1 MLVAEPF
8 REPCLADP
16 PLPTVYV
23 VDDDDAVRDSLKI
36 LLESYGLAVRDFG
49 SVPDFLD
56 ALEPSGAACLVLD
69 LHLPVMG
76 GFDVMT
82 TLAQRG
88 SRLPVIVITGRG
100 DAQTKARA
108 LQAGAVAFLEK
119 PVDDKSLMGAI
130 RTALTPSYSST
141 PSSDT
146 SAAPGGT
153 PRRRSS
159 RFPSRG

>member
-1 MLVAEPF
+1 LAEN
-8 REPCLADP
+8 AQ
-16 PLPTVYV
+16 PTIYV

-36 LLESYGLAVRDFG
+36 LLESYDLAVRDFG

-56 ALEPSGAACLVLD
+56 ALEVNGAACLVLD

-76 GFDVMT
+76 GFDVMN

-108 LQAGAVAFLEK
+108 LEAGAIAFLEK
-119 PVDDKSLMGAI
+119 PVDDKSLMTAI
-130 RTALTPSYSST
+130 RTALRPQA
-141 PSSDT
+141 
-146 SAAPGGT
+146 SAAEA
-153 PRRRSS
+153 RSTS
-159 RFPSRG
+159 RCA

>member
-1 MLVAEPF
+1 
-8 REPCLADP
+8 LADI
-16 PLPTVYV
+16 LQPTVYV

-36 LLESYGLAVRDFG
+36 LLESYDLAVRDFC
-49 SVPDFLD
+49 SVPVFLD
-56 ALEPSGAACLVLD
+56 ALEHDGAACLVLD

-76 GFDVMT
+76 GFDVMD

-119 PVDDKSLMGAI
+119 PVDDKSLMTAI
-130 RTALTPSYSST
+130 RTALRAPARVPAFRST
-141 PSSDT
+141 
-146 SAAPGGT
+146 
-153 PRRRSS
+153 RRQ
-159 RFPSRG
+159 